1 MNALVKAALE
11 QVQHDV
17 KIIPRRSETSED
29 FRRRCLTRAIN
40 SVDALKS
47 ALKAL

>member
-1 MNALVKAALE
+1 MDALVEAALQKVTE
-11 QVQHDV
+11 AV
-17 KIIPRRSETSED
+17 KQA
-29 FRRRCLTRAIN
+29 TRDYTTTKVRKDRISRAVN